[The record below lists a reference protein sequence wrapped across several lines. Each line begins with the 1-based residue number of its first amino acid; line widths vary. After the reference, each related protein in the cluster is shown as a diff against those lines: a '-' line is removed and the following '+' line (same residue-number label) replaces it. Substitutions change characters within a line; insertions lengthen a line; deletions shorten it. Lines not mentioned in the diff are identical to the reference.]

1 MYLTH
6 LAPTQCTSQ
15 GKMEGLLC
23 LKMSGAHPYNE
34 CCSGTYIQRLFWRFK
49 KKKGKKGTIAA
60 VVRLKQ
66 YGNKKSRKSVRPR
79 ALCCSAHREQFI

>member
-1 MYLTH
+1 
-6 LAPTQCTSQ
+6 
-15 GKMEGLLC
+15 
-23 LKMSGAHPYNE
+23 MSVAVAHISRG
-34 CCSGTYIQRLFWRFK
+34 CSGGSKK

>member
-1 MYLTH
+1 
-6 LAPTQCTSQ
+6 
-15 GKMEGLLC
+15 
-23 LKMSGAHPYNE
+23 MSVAVARISRG
-34 CCSGTYIQRLFWRFK
+34 CSGGSK

>member
-1 MYLTH
+1 MLQWHIYPEVVLEV
-6 LAPTQCTSQ
+6 Q
-15 GKMEGLLC
+15 
-23 LKMSGAHPYNE
+23 
-34 CCSGTYIQRLFWRFK
+34 K